1 MGRTYDLL
9 VRARGETKDAEKAM
23 AQLQSSIAGA
33 GQKMKDAGKTLTRNV
48 TLPLLTLGAFS
59 VKASNDVS
67 TSMANIRTGTGA
79 TGDQLKALG
88 DDFKS
93 VAKQVPQDIK
103 LVASTITD
111 LNKRTGATGG
121 TLRTLSK
128 QMLDLADMT
137 GGDVNEIIRQSTR
150 VFGDWGVKVQEQSG
164 KLDYLFKVT
173 QQTGIKMPQ
182 LAEGLVKF
190 GAPLRQMGF
199 DLDTSAALLGKFE
212 QAGVNTQLVLGS
224 MRIALGRMSKA
235 GVKDTDEGLRLIVE
249 RIKEAGSAGEANK
262 LAIESFGSKAGPDMA
277 AAIREGRFEIDGLE
291 QSLDASRETIAK
303 ADKDSETFGER
314 LQEMGNRA
322 KLAAA
327 PFGDTLIP
335 ILDWVGTKLI
345 GVAERFEKM
354 SSTQRTVILIAA
366 GVAAALGPIL
376 IVAGQ
381 MVISFSALLPVIVAV
396 GGAFKAMGLSVLASN
411 PPLAALAA
419 ALAGI
424 AIVTAVVVAKTRD
437 STAEFYKS
445 TAAVLAE
452 SNAIR
457 GLHDAKNQLA
467 GATLSAKEA
476 ALSEQQARANYRQ
489 IAAAEGKDS
498 LAAQA
503 AYLALQRA
511 KLANKQASEG
521 LVTAQSAEKKAL
533 REVRADQITA
543 IQTLQQKKNA
553 EKELANATKAAINAK
568 TTTEMTVGSQRV
580 AAAKKNLA
588 NIEKAEG
595 DSISTLRAQ
604 LKAGHISRKQIIEAG
619 LGEELGLVKAQ
630 APKSKAAG
638 AATGKALADG
648 VKKGFLDNIGGLI
661 ADVEREVAKAAARGN
676 QAGRSAIDG
685 GSGSAGGRK
694 SRSGKSR
701 GLGGFQGTGIDAFG
715 GLIDIIGGTKKD
727 PIGIS
732 IGLDKIMQYIEAST
746 GDAFT
751 VSTGA
756 DGKQT
761 AIENKEVTDFLKY
774 RVSASKKRIDKLMGA
789 RNTALGSLK
798 KARATVASKAAALGR
813 ARKSKGKNRAT
824 AISNAEAAYDKA
836 VGAVGALE
844 GTIES
849 YEQEILQLGGQIK
862 TDEETL
868 TPPTFDDSGAA
879 TSTGTDTQANA
890 ERDAEN
896 FRRRALGLK
905 SVEEEI
911 ELARA
916 NEIRAQYG
924 LPAVASM
931 SEIGS
936 NPTTASPQAPQAV
949 QGSNLQPLLAS
960 SPSALAAIADSVARA
975 MAGSGG
981 NTFHITSGDPN
992 AVANRVAFIMSNRM
1006 LRAGGSV

>member
-48 TLPLLTLGAFS
+48 TLPLLALGAFS

-67 TSMANIRTGTGA
+67 TSMATIRTGTGA

-111 LNKRTGATGG
+111 LKKRTGATGG

-137 GGDVNEIIRQSTR
+137 DGNVNEIIRQSTR
-150 VFGDWGVKVQEQSG
+150 VFGDWGVTVEQQSG
-164 KLDYLFKVT
+164 TLDYLFKVT
-173 QQTGIKMPQ
+173 QQTGIGMTQ
-182 LAEGLVKF
+182 LGEGLVKF

-212 QAGVNTQLVLGS
+212 KEGVNANLVMGS
-224 MRIALGRMSKA
+224 LRIALGKMAKN
-235 GVKDTDEGLRLIVE
+235 GVKDAEEGLNIIVKK
-249 RIKEAGSAGEANK
+249 IQEAGSAGEANK
-262 LAIESFGSKAGPDMA
+262 LAIEAFGAKAGPDMA
-277 AAIREGRFEIDGLE
+277 AAIREGRFEIDGLK

-303 ADKDSETFGER
+303 ADKDSETFGEK
-314 LQEMGNRA
+314 LKELGNRA

-345 GVAERFEKM
+345 GVAERFEKL

-543 IQTLQQKKNA
+543 IQTLQLKKSA

-630 APKSKAAG
+630 VPKAA
-638 AATGKALADG
+638 AAGKQVGSAIGRGMIAGFQSAIMGLA
-648 VKKGFLDNIGGLI
+648 
-661 ADVEREVAKAAARGN
+661 AAVEARAREAAARGGA
-676 QAGRSAIDG
+676 AGRSAADKE
-685 GSGSAGGRK
+685 A
-694 SRSGKSR
+694 GKSGAKNR
-701 GLGGFQGTGIDAFG
+701 RKGGGLGGFQGTGVDAFG
-715 GLIDIIGGTKKD
+715 DIRDIIGGSKKN
-727 PIGIS
+727 PIGVGP
-732 IGLDKIMQYIEAST
+732 GLDKIMQYIEAST

-756 DGKQT
+756 DGKQS
-761 AIENKEVTDFLKY
+761 AVENKEVTDFIKY
-774 RVSASKKRIDKLMGA
+774 RVTQSKARIDKLIGA
-789 RNTALGSLK
+789 RNTALGNLK
-798 KARATVASKAAALGR
+798 KARGAVEKRAAALGR

-879 TSTGTDTQANA
+879 TSTGTDKQANA

-916 NEIRAQYG
+916 NEIRAQSG

-981 NTFHITSGDPN
+981 NTFNITSGDPN